1 MHRAFTGDCASRP
14 LPSNRRYILERL
26 ESEIGFTTRNDSS
39 FCIALADLDHF
50 KTINDTFGHGVG
62 DIVLC
67 EIAHRLQNSTREYDV
82 CARWGGEEFLILFP
96 RTTAS
101 DTFALAERLR
111 VSAMAPVNTE
121 SGPITITVSIGV
133 TGFRIGESLDRTLVR
148 VDRALYQAKAEDR
161 NRVVLI

>member
-1 MHRAFTGDCASRP
+1 M
-14 LPSNRRYILERL
+14 
-26 ESEIGFTTRNDSS
+26 
-39 FCIALADLDHF
+39 
-50 KTINDTFGHGVG
+50 
-62 DIVLC
+62 LC

-101 DTFALAERLR
+101 DTFVLAERLR
-111 VSAMAPVNTE
+111 VSAMTPVNTE